1 MDKKELN
8 MLLLK
13 VSMSHRRR
21 SAYEFMKHDLSAGQP
36 RMLNYI
42 FYNNGC
48 IQREIA
54 KACNLEPASVTSV
67 LNSMEKAGLVTRTPV
82 KGDKRALEV
91 RLTDKGFE
99 EKKVVDKI
107 FEEIEN
113 ECFKNFTEKE
123 KEIAKDFLTR
133 IHQNILDAEQKAVT
147 NNAETI

>member
-42 FYNNGC
+42 FHNNGC

-67 LNSMEKAGLVTRTPV
+67 LNSMEKVGLVTRTTV

-99 EKKVVDKI
+99 KKKVVDKI

-113 ECFKNFTEKE
+113 ECFKNFTKKE
-123 KEIAKDFLTR
+123 KEVAKDFLTR
-133 IHQNILDAEQKAVT
+133 IHKNILDAEQKAVI